1 MDGDP
6 DDLFIWPLP
15 ASLFEA
21 GVTVEFKMSLSEN
34 GVPLIPMGYYVDV
47 ADHHHVFRSK
57 QEIKRVTAWLWLKMK
72 STPWAII
79 IFPIKMVIWSMYP
92 IFRQTQIVQEKTWG
106 LMN

>member
-57 QEIKRVTAWLWLKMK
+57 
-72 STPWAII
+72 
-79 IFPIKMVIWSMYP
+79 
-92 IFRQTQIVQEKTWG
+92 
-106 LMN
+106 